1 MMRVLL
7 TVVLIISS
15 AIVVFAQDSDVLDL
29 ALRSPRGET
38 VQNPDGSYRSPKY
51 GDHLLEQ
58 AVEQLSQYPR
68 PWTVPRLITWYRRT
82 STGKTRAYLLRAL
95 AVSRDARAA
104 IVLGESLKDDS
115 LDVRVA
121 ASYGLL
127 DYFMPVA
134 IFGGTEQ
141 HMLAVQEW
149 WEQNRERLKT
159 EEVRSEF
166 GISDPISLDSAI
178 PSADPAKYES
188 VRDGSDWRNP
198 YLVIRPD
205 GVELFAGSPVSQR
218 RIVSTDEL
226 ARTLA
231 KLPLSAWPYGRV
243 VAMQTV
249 GLRNG
254 FFGSEV
260 WQKDEQIIT
269 RNRSETER
277 IMKSLEVAIRLW
289 PSN

>member
-7 TVVLIISS
+7 TIVLIISS
-15 AIVVFAQDSDVLDL
+15 VMVVLSQDSDVLDL
-29 ALRSPRGET
+29 ALRNPRGET
-38 VQNPDGSYRSPKY
+38 VQNPDGTYRSPKY
-51 GDHLLEQ
+51 GDHKLEE
-58 AVEQLSQYPR
+58 AVEQLKQYAR
-68 PWTVPRLITWYRRT
+68 PWTVPRLIIWYRRARNE
-82 STGKTRAYLLRAL
+82 KTRAYLLRAL

-115 LDVRVA
+115 LDVRI
-121 ASYGLL
+121 ASTYGLL
-127 DYFMPVA
+127 DYFGPETPR
-134 IFGGTEQ
+134 GGTEQ
-141 HMLAVQEW
+141 HMLAEQEW

-159 EEVRSEF
+159 EAIRSEF
-166 GISDPISLDSAI
+166 GISDQISLDSAI

-188 VRDGSDWRNP
+188 IREGSDWRNP

-205 GVELFAGSPVSQR
+205 GVELSAGSPVSQR

-231 KLPLSAWPYGRV
+231 SLPLSAWPYGRV

-260 WQKDEQIIT
+260 WQKDEQLIT
-269 RNRSETER
+269 RNKTETER
-277 IMKSLEVAIRLW
+277 IMNSLEVTIRLW